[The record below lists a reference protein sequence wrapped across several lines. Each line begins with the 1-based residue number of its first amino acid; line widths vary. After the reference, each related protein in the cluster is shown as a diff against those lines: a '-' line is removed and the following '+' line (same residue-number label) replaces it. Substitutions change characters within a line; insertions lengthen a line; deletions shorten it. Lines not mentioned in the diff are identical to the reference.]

1 MSSMDWSEQEKDQVL
16 RRAFRDLESR
26 GIRSEWAKSSS
37 PFTQLRNECKN
48 LMHDE
53 VFAKS
58 VEDYLRVRS
67 ILRRS
72 VEMFFTY
79 IAMSARANWENVLPS
94 IRPVTAR
101 GWFLGRWLPT
111 FLIID
116 GPIGRFL
123 NGRDSPL
130 CDIPPNTCPTLNAAR
145 DFLRNKEFITL
156 RNGFAHWGF
165 DWEIVGSESYIV
177 AYNWDN
183 DLPIMKLH
191 QKEADGYHIITFAI
205 IEILND
211 TMINPKSDQHQ

>member
-1 MSSMDWSEQEKDQVL
+1 MSSKRWSEQEKDQL
-16 RRAFRDLESR
+16 LTRAFQDLELR
-26 GIRSEWAKSSS
+26 GIKSDWAKSPS
-37 PFTQLRNECKN
+37 PFAQLRNECN
-48 LMHDE
+48 GLMGDE
-53 VFAKS
+53 VFARTVK
-58 VEDYLRVRS
+58 EYLRARS

-79 IAMSARANWENVLPS
+79 IAMSARANWENVPES

-130 CDIPPNTCPTLNAAR
+130 CRIPPDTCPTLNAAR
-145 DFLRNKEFITL
+145 DFLRYKEFYAL

-165 DWEIVGSESYIV
+165 DWETVGSESYVV

-183 DLPIMKLH
+183 DLPIVKLH
-191 QKEADGYHIITFAI
+191 QKEADAYHIITFAI

-211 TMINPKSDQHQ
+211 TMINPKSDKP